1 MNIEKEVSKPIFKAT
16 LLAISLFIMMP
27 SVISP
32 ALPLMEKAFPNIP
45 RVTVELLTT
54 IPNFGEIFGLLINPF
69 LVKKIGRKKVI
80 LIGLALVGICGTLPV
95 IVNSFWLIF
104 ILRILLGFGI
114 GIYNSLAVSLIMMIY
129 ENNKTELNRL
139 LGFQNI
145 MNDVGYIAS
154 AFIICYLVTLSWH
167 AVFWVY
173 ILAITVFFM
182 FEHFIKVPKKTKH
195 SSGKHF
201 SLSNIKQSFNSNIIY
216 LSILT
221 LLIYIFYMALAY
233 KLPSFIVDFHLG
245 NESMASLMLAVIA
258 ITGIPCGIAFNWL
271 YTKLNKWVWVLCMIL
286 NALGFYL
293 TSSAR
298 NTYVLVAGCIVL
310 GAGFGI
316 VMPYIFKSIS
326 LSVPDKLSNL
336 ATTLCLIMM
345 DIGAVIS
352 PFVISIIA
360 KNSDKALLSSAI
372 FFGIVTLIEVARNMY
387 ANLKHKY

>member
-1 MNIEKEVSKPIFKAT
+1 MDIEKEVSKPIFKAT

-104 ILRILLGFGI
+104 ILRILLRFGI

-173 ILAITVFFM
+173 ILAIT
-182 FEHFIKVPKKTKH
+182 
-195 SSGKHF
+195 
-201 SLSNIKQSFNSNIIY
+201 
-216 LSILT
+216 
-221 LLIYIFYMALAY
+221 
-233 KLPSFIVDFHLG
+233 
-245 NESMASLMLAVIA
+245 
-258 ITGIPCGIAFNWL
+258 GIPCGMAFNWL
-271 YTKLNKWVWVLCMIL
+271 YTKLNKWVWVLCMVL

-293 TSSAR
+293 ISSAR
-298 NTYVLVAGCIVL
+298 NTYMLVVGCIVL

-326 LSVPDKLSNL
+326 LSVPDQLSNL

-372 FFGIVTLIEVARNMY
+372 FFGIITLIEVARNIY
-387 ANLKHKY
+387 ANLKHKN

>member
-1 MNIEKEVSKPIFKAT
+1 
-16 LLAISLFIMMP
+16 
-27 SVISP
+27 
-32 ALPLMEKAFPNIP
+32 
-45 RVTVELLTT
+45 
-54 IPNFGEIFGLLINPF
+54 
-69 LVKKIGRKKVI
+69 
-80 LIGLALVGICGTLPV
+80 
-95 IVNSFWLIF
+95 
-104 ILRILLGFGI
+104 
-114 GIYNSLAVSLIMMIY
+114 MMIY

-173 ILAITVFFM
+173 ILAIPVFFM

-201 SLSNIKQSFNSNIIY
+201 SLSNIKQAFNSNIIY

-293 TSSAR
+293 ISSAR
-298 NTYVLVAGCIVL
+298 NT
-310 GAGFGI
+310 
-316 VMPYIFKSIS
+316 
-326 LSVPDKLSNL
+326 
-336 ATTLCLIMM
+336 
-345 DIGAVIS
+345 
-352 PFVISIIA
+352 
-360 KNSDKALLSSAI
+360 
-372 FFGIVTLIEVARNMY
+372 
-387 ANLKHKY
+387 

>member
-1 MNIEKEVSKPIFKAT
+1 MNVEKEVSKPVFKAT

-32 ALPLMEKAFPNIP
+32 ALPLIEKAFPNIP
-45 RVTVELLTT
+45 HVTVELLTT

-69 LVKKIGRKKVI
+69 LVKKIGRKNVI
-80 LIGLALVGICGTLPV
+80 LTGLALVGICGTLPAIINNYWIILV
-95 IVNSFWLIF
+95 
-104 ILRILLGFGI
+104 LRILLGFGI
-114 GIYNSLAVSLIMMIY
+114 GIYNSLAISLIMMLY

-145 MNDVGYIAS
+145 MNDAGYIIS
-154 AFIICYLVTLSWH
+154 AFIICYLVTLPWH

-173 ILAITVFFM
+173 IFALPVFFM
-182 FEHFIKVPKKTKH
+182 FEHFIKVPKKTTH
-195 SSGKHF
+195 SFEHHF
-201 SLSNIKQSFNSNIIY
+201 SFFTVKQAFNLNIIY

-271 YTKLNKWVWVLCMIL
+271 YTKLHQWIWVLCMIL

-293 TSSAR
+293 ISSAR
-298 NTYVLVAGCIVL
+298 NTYLLVVGCIVL
-310 GAGFGI
+310 GAGFGL
-316 VMPYIFKSIS
+316 VMPYIFKYVS
-326 LSVPDKLSNL
+326 LSVPDRLSNL

-352 PFVISIIA
+352 PFIISIIA

-372 FFGIVTLIEVARNMY
+372 FFGLVSLVAIIRNIY
-387 ANLKHKY
+387 TSLKHNN

>member
-173 ILAITVFFM
+173 ILAIPVFFM

-201 SLSNIKQSFNSNIIY
+201 SLSNIKQAFNSNIIY

-271 YTKLNKWVWVLCMIL
+271 YTKLNK
-286 NALGFYL
+286 
-293 TSSAR
+293 
-298 NTYVLVAGCIVL
+298 
-310 GAGFGI
+310 
-316 VMPYIFKSIS
+316 
-326 LSVPDKLSNL
+326 
-336 ATTLCLIMM
+336 
-345 DIGAVIS
+345 
-352 PFVISIIA
+352 
-360 KNSDKALLSSAI
+360 
-372 FFGIVTLIEVARNMY
+372 
-387 ANLKHKY
+387 